1 MRFFREFD
9 KTELKCACAYESMCT
24 YVYMF
29 PDGTSEKY
37 NKQTPNISPIGFCQ
51 GELWKHINNELL
63 LFSEFVLDNFFGG
76 LIPKELGEAQAV
88 VWQKLTTAG
97 QHN

>member
-1 MRFFREFD
+1 
-9 KTELKCACAYESMCT
+9 MCT

-51 GELWKHINNELL
+51 GELWKHINKELL
-63 LFSEFVLDNFFGG
+63 LFSEFVLDNFFGR
-76 LIPKELGEAQAV
+76 LIPKELGEAPAV

>member
-1 MRFFREFD
+1 
-9 KTELKCACAYESMCT
+9 MCT

-51 GELWKHINNELL
+51 GELWKHINKELL
-63 LFSEFVLDNFFGG
+63 LFSEFVLDNFLGG
-76 LIPKELGEAQAV
+76 
-88 VWQKLTTAG
+88 WFQKNWAKLQQLCDKNWPLPDNITKRPAS
-97 QHN
+97 NPYKLLC

>member
-1 MRFFREFD
+1 
-9 KTELKCACAYESMCT
+9 MCT

-63 LFSEFVLDNFFGG
+63 LFSEFVLD
-76 LIPKELGEAQAV
+76 I
-88 VWQKLTTAG
+88 
-97 QHN
+97 